1 MIRIKK
7 PIFFLL
13 FLIIT
18 IRVSSQTTVLKDVG
32 FWFTMNNKVKIT
44 DKFYFNNELQFR
56 RVDFVK
62 NPQLFYVMPS
72 INYKI
77 SNNVIVG
84 AGYMF
89 QRTSVYG
96 ESHPI
101 ITRDENRLWQYVT
114 IKSKA
119 GKATFANRFMFEERF
134 KGRIIFE
141 DDIPYI
147 SGKVY
152 AQRFRYRFSVSFNL
166 FKLKNEKHILGK
178 VTEEIR
184 IRFNNG
190 ISDPNFDQNNFNV
203 YLGYS
208 LLDNSKI
215 WLGYGKDY
223 YKITSDVFWTIN
235 MLRIS
240 WNYDF
245 DFSKKK
251 Q

>member
-1 MIRIKK
+1 MIHIKK
-7 PIFFLL
+7 PLLFFL

-32 FWFTMNNKVKIT
+32 FWFTMSNKVKIT

-62 NPQLFYVMPS
+62 NPQVFYIKPS
-72 INYKI
+72 LNYKI
-77 SNNVIVG
+77 GKNVTFG

-89 QRTSVYG
+89 FRAHVYG

-101 ITRDENRLWQYVT
+101 ITRNENRLWQMVA
-114 IKSKA
+114 IKSKTR
-119 GKATFANRFMFEERF
+119 KATFTNRFMFEERF
-134 KGRIIFE
+134 KGNIVIE
-141 DDIPYI
+141 NDTPYI
-147 SGKVY
+147 SGTVY
-152 AQRFRYRFSVSFNL
+152 AQRFRYRLSAAFNL
-166 FKLKNEKHILGK
+166 FKLKNEKYILGK

-190 ISDPNFDQNNFNV
+190 ISDPDFDQNNFNV

-223 YKITSDVFWTIN
+223 YKINSDVFWTIDI
-235 MLRIS
+235 LRIS

-245 DFSKKK
+245 DFSKRSN
-251 Q
+251 